1 MHQKILYP
9 HTLFHDVSHVVAYL
23 LLNDQRN
30 IGSFACRR
38 ISRKLIKS
46 YLGKTIYKK
55 MGGGA
60 SNEQANMS
68 AVYAKRSTLKEVVAI
83 MMPIYY
89 TDALVTPED
98 FVLASANWDMI
109 LNDQS
114 PVYLELKK
122 SRFEY
127 SSCVVFFYETF
138 YARLFDV
145 HPVSKTF
152 SNQAVFL

>member
-1 MHQKILYP
+1 
-9 HTLFHDVSHVVAYL
+9 
-23 LLNDQRN
+23 
-30 IGSFACRR
+30 
-38 ISRKLIKS
+38 
-46 YLGKTIYKK
+46 

-98 FVLASANWDMI
+98 FVLASDNWDNMI

-114 PVYLELKK
+114 PVYLEMKRNG
-122 SRFEY
+122 SEY

-138 YARLFDV
+138 YKRLFDV
-145 HPVSKTF
+145 HPVSNSK
-152 SNQAVFL
+152 FLNHLYLSFLFD

>member
-1 MHQKILYP
+1 
-9 HTLFHDVSHVVAYL
+9 
-23 LLNDQRN
+23 
-30 IGSFACRR
+30 
-38 ISRKLIKS
+38 
-46 YLGKTIYKK
+46 

-60 SNEQANMS
+60 STEQANMS